1 MFRVDQIVAE
11 HYPALAER
19 PFYRPLLRPILRR
32 MLHEE
37 EFFWFA
43 ERYHHLHGIDF
54 VEQALD
60 YFDCSYAVSARQREN
75 IPATGRV
82 VIIANH
88 PIGSL
93 DGLCLLKLIDEIR
106 SDVRIVANH
115 LLHSLVP
122 LRSCLL
128 PVRNMTGNSSR
139 QHLRR
144 ISQALE
150 NEEAVIIF
158 PAGEVSRIKA
168 NGIRDGHW
176 RPGFLKLA
184 EAARAPILPIH
195 VAGRNSSLFYLSS
208 LVAKPLSTLLLVG
221 EMFRQPSRQLQ
232 LTIGRVIP
240 WKHYQSPGLSRR
252 EKVRVFKKHLYNL
265 GAGKR
270 PLFTT
275 ESAIAP
281 RERRIDLK
289 KELGKAELLGK
300 TPDGKKIF
308 LFQPDCS
315 SVVMREIGCL
325 RELAFRAVGEGTGH
339 RRDMDGFDWYYRHL
353 FLWDEEGLEIAGAYR
368 FVDSAQV
375 LREKGTSGLYSASL
389 FNYGAE
395 HAYFLENGLELG
407 RSFVQPRYWGNRS
420 LDYLWFGIGAFLREN
435 PGYRY
440 LFGPVSISAA
450 MPPAAREL
458 LVYFY
463 RLYFGAPG
471 PNPCSRNPFSY
482 SQPLATLAE
491 QFAGNDYRAD
501 FRRLKNLLANL
512 GTAVPPLYKQYAE
525 LCDPG
530 GVVFVDFNIDPAFN
544 NCIDGLVIV
553 DTHRLKAKKRQR
565 YIETAKL
572 F

>member
-1 MFRVDQIVAE
+1 MFCVDQIVAE

-37 EFFWFA
+37 EFLWFA
-43 ERYHHLHGIDF
+43 ERYPHLHGIDF

-93 DGLCLLKLIDEIR
+93 DGLCLLKLIHEIR
-106 SDVRIVANH
+106 SDVRIVAND
-115 LLHSLVP
+115 LLQSLVS
-122 LRSCLL
+122 LHSCLL
-128 PVRNMTGNSSR
+128 PVGNMTGNSSR

-158 PAGEVSRIKA
+158 PAGEVSRIGAK
-168 NGIRDGHW
+168 GIRDGHW
-176 RPGFLKLA
+176 RPGFLKMA
-184 EAARAPILPIH
+184 EASRAPILPIH

-232 LTIGRVIP
+232 LIIGRIIP
-240 WKHYQSPGLSRR
+240 FKHYQSPGLPRR
-252 EKVRVFKKHLYNL
+252 EKVRLFKKHLYNL

-270 PLFTT
+270 PLFIT
-275 ESAIAP
+275 ESAVAP
-281 RERRIDLK
+281 RERRIELK

-308 LFQPDCS
+308 LFQPDRS
-315 SVVMREIGCL
+315 SVVMRELGCL

-375 LREKGTSGLYSASL
+375 LREKGTTGLYSASL

-463 RLYFGAPG
+463 RLYFGASG
-471 PNPCSRNPFSY
+471 PIPCSRNPFSY

-525 LCDPG
+525 LCEPG
-530 GVVFVDFNIDPAFN
+530 GVLFVDFNIDPAFN

-565 YIETAKL
+565 YIETANL

>member
-1 MFRVDQIVAE
+1 MAE
-11 HYPALAER
+11 
-19 PFYRPLLRPILRR
+19 
-32 MLHEE
+32 
-37 EFFWFA
+37 
-43 ERYHHLHGIDF
+43 
-54 VEQALD
+54 
-60 YFDCSYAVSARQREN
+60 
-75 IPATGRV
+75 T
-82 VIIANH
+82 
-88 PIGSL
+88 
-93 DGLCLLKLIDEIR
+93 
-106 SDVRIVANH
+106 
-115 LLHSLVP
+115 
-122 LRSCLL
+122 
-128 PVRNMTGNSSR
+128 
-139 QHLRR
+139 
-144 ISQALE
+144 
-150 NEEAVIIF
+150 
-158 PAGEVSRIKA
+158 
-168 NGIRDGHW
+168 
-176 RPGFLKLA
+176 
-184 EAARAPILPIH
+184 ARAPILPIH
-195 VAGRNSSLFYLSS
+195 IAGRNSSLFYLSS

-232 LTIGRVIP
+232 LTIGRIIP
-240 WKHYQSPGLSRR
+240 FKHYQSPGLSRR
-252 EKVRVFKKHLYNL
+252 EKVRVFKRHLYNL

-275 ESAIAP
+275 ESAVAP
-281 RERRIDLK
+281 RERRIELK
-289 KELGKAELLGK
+289 KELRKAELLGK

-308 LFQPDCS
+308 LFQPDRS
-315 SVVMREIGCL
+315 SVVMRELGCL
-325 RELAFRAVGEGTGH
+325 RELAFRAVGERTGG
-339 RRDMDGFDWYYRHL
+339 RRDLDGFDWYYRHL

-368 FVDSAQV
+368 FVDSAEV

-435 PGYRY
+435 SGYRY

-463 RLYFGAPG
+463 RLYFGAFG
-471 PNPCSRNPFSY
+471 PNRCSRNPFSY

-491 QFAGNDYRAD
+491 QFSGTDYRAD

-544 NCIDGLVIV
+544 NCVDGLVIV

-565 YIETAKL
+565 YIETANL
-572 F
+572 L